1 MFEESVTEINNYLS
15 VTIDKVKSNF
25 NFNRNHNSNSTN
37 TSIVS
42 GNEPTASS
50 LLNCGERDTIT
61 IGKNIIV
68 DSIICNE
75 TSEKIINTTYQSS
88 KKKAKKNNGRIEN
101 KGNSIVYNRGFFINP
116 RGFKLACQEFIPPN
130 PKGIIIILHGYG
142 DHGQGTLHDDGKTF
156 AEKGFASFI
165 FDHQG
170 HGLSEGLPAYI
181 RDFDDLVEDSLLF
194 IDDVSNRFPHLKRF
208 IYCCSMGGA
217 IGLLVSL
224 KRPEIFDG
232 GLILLAPLIKLD
244 ETMVPNPLL
253 VQVLTYISTYFPT
266 LAIVP
271 GENVLDKSIKDP
283 IKRLEHASHP
293 LTYKGRARLGTGLAI
308 LKVTDYL
315 QSHLEQIKVPLFI
328 GHGSLDLVSSP
339 IVSEELYQKASS
351 EEKTL
356 KIYEGMWHG
365 LTCEPDSNI
374 VYNDIFNWI
383 QKRLDLNNNNNNN
396 STTTNNNSNIGSSS
410 SSNDKN
416 ENSINNNKDDNS
428 NDDQVV
434 ATGTANQ

>member
-1 MFEESVTEINNYLS
+1 MFEESFAEINNYLS
-15 VTIDKVKSNF
+15 VKIDKVKKN
-25 NFNRNHNSNSTN
+25 NDKH
-37 TSIVS
+37 
-42 GNEPTASS
+42 
-50 LLNCGERDTIT
+50 LLNESDIGVATV
-61 IGKNIIV
+61 GKNVIV
-68 DSIICNE
+68 DSIVCNE
-75 TSEKIINTTYQSS
+75 SSETIFSTTSTFQS
-88 KKKAKKNNGRIEN
+88 KKKLKKSHGTSSS
-101 KGNSIVYNRGFFINP
+101 NSSHQIVYNRGYFVNP

-142 DHGQGTLHDDGKTF
+142 DHGQGTLHDDGKAF
-156 AEKGFASFI
+156 AEKGFASFL

-194 IDDVSNRFPHLKRF
+194 IDDVSNRYPLLKKF

-244 ETMVPNPLL
+244 ETMVPNPIL
-253 VQVLTYISTYFPT
+253 VQLLTYISNYFPT

-271 GENVLDKSIKDP
+271 GENVLEKSIKDP
-283 IKRLEHASHP
+283 VKRLEHASHP
-293 LTYKGRARLGTGLAI
+293 LTYRGRARLGTGLAI

-315 QSHLEQIKVPLFI
+315 QSHLEQVKVPLFI

-339 IVSEELYQKASS
+339 VVSEELYNKASS
-351 EEKTL
+351 TEKTL
-356 KIYEGMWHG
+356 KIYENFWHG
-365 LTCEPDSNI
+365 MMCEPDSYI

-383 QKRLDLNNNNNNN
+383 QKRLD
-396 STTTNNNSNIGSSS
+396 
-410 SSNDKN
+410 SNDNQDCEKDKVVPPIGN
-416 ENSINNNKDDNS
+416 ANK
-428 NDDQVV
+428 
-434 ATGTANQ
+434 